1 MKLSHNMKLIIGA
14 SRADKIGSRVIQTVM
29 NTDYS
34 HVYARWWLK
43 SQEREIVYQASHGM
57 VHFTSLEHFT
67 RDNII
72 VKEFILEITEEQFKK
87 FSGKCIDLAGEK
99 YSVLELLHIWLSD
112 ASGGKLQFGDQGG
125 YICSELMC
133 ELLTDLGV
141 VFDKPKWMV
150 KPSDIVGALE
160 KYGNQ

>member
-1 MKLSHNMKLIIGA
+1 MKKIIIGA
-14 SRADKIGSRVIQTVM
+14 SKNDLIGSKAIQWWL

-34 HVYARWWLK
+34 HVYVRWYLS

-72 VKEFILEITEEQFKK
+72 VKEYVIDLTDEQFKA
-87 FSGKCIDLAGEK
+87 FSQKCIDLAGEK
-99 YSVLELLHIWLSD
+99 YSKLELLQIFICDIS
-112 ASGGKLQFGDQGG
+112 KEKIIFQDQPG

-133 ELLTDLGV
+133 ELLEDIGIK
-141 VFDKPKWMV
+141 FIKPKFLMR
-150 KPSDIVGALE
+150 PDDIMKALE
-160 KYGNQ
+160 IYGNR